1 MPRLLRPLLALA
13 LAGCA
18 GKDGVAA
25 TRAADAKSLQPA
37 AAAAAPTSSPM
48 SPADSASAL
57 LAKADAGRILGN
69 PAANVWLIIISDFQC
84 PFCKRWHDETWETI
98 RKEYVETGKI
108 RVAYVNLPLEMHRN
122 AWPAAH
128 AAMCAAVQGKFW
140 PVQDA
145 IMRSQ
150 DAWSGLTDPHPAF
163 EQLAKDAG
171 ADVEQLRACVQSSA
185 MRPIIQ
191 GDIDRANNAG
201 AQSTPTFFVGGKPVV
216 GAQPP
221 SVFREALD
229 AALAAKPA
237 GK

>member
-13 LAGCA
+13 LIGCA
-18 GKDGVAA
+18 GKDGAAA
-25 TRAADAKSLQPA
+25 TRAADAESLQPA
-37 AAAAAPTSSPM
+37 AASAPANGPTAPT
-48 SPADSASAL
+48 DSAAAL

-69 PAANVWLIIISDFQC
+69 PEANVWLIIISDFQC
-84 PFCKRWHDETWETI
+84 PFCKRWHEESWEAI
-98 RKEYVETGKI
+98 RKEYVDTGKI

-128 AAMCAAVQGKFW
+128 AAMCAGVQGKFW

-145 IMRSQ
+145 IIRTQ

-163 EQLAKDAG
+163 ETLAKEAG
-171 ADVEQLRACVQSSA
+171 ADVEQLRACVKSSA

-191 GDIDRANNAG
+191 GDVNRANNAG
-201 AQSTPTFFVGGKPVV
+201 AQSTPTFFVGGKPVI
-216 GAQPP
+216 GAQPLA
-221 SVFREALD
+221 VFREALD